1 MKFLES
7 RLTLRNLR
15 LVDAVAREG
24 NLVRAAQSLNMTQS
38 AATKALQ
45 EIEAVAGVELFERTN
60 RGTLPTAYGETLAAH
75 ARIVL
80 AQLRHAEQALSDL
93 KDGTGGR
100 VAVGTL
106 LSAAVALLPS
116 AIAKV
121 LEVRP
126 RLMVKIVEGTNDVL
140 MPLLRIGELDFVVG
154 RLPEYRER
162 EGLLQEILMD
172 DYAQIVVR
180 ADHPLA
186 QRTEFG
192 LAELRDWPW
201 ILPRRETTLRRQ
213 IDEAFRRE
221 GLEPPNCGVES
232 VSLLANRALLLSA
245 DYLAVWPVQ
254 LAQAQAST
262 GLIAVLPIDLPT
274 TARPIGV
281 SVRAEGRLSPAA
293 DVLIDA
299 LRTVASSTGTNVS
312 GSNR

>member
-1 MKFLES
+1 
-7 RLTLRNLR
+7 
-15 LVDAVAREG
+15 
-24 NLVRAAQSLNMTQS
+24 
-38 AATKALQ
+38 
-45 EIEAVAGVELFERTN
+45 
-60 RGTLPTAYGETLAAH
+60 
-75 ARIVL
+75 
-80 AQLRHAEQALSDL
+80 
-93 KDGTGGR
+93 
-100 VAVGTL
+100 
-106 LSAAVALLPS
+106 
-116 AIAKV
+116 
-121 LEVRP
+121 
-126 RLMVKIVEGTNDVL
+126 MVKIVEGTNDVL

-293 DVLIDA
+293 DVLIEA